1 MRIDSLFA
9 RPDPLFSFE
18 FFPPRDDEGAEKLFA
33 TIAALSELEPAFV
46 SVTHGAGGSKR
57 DDRTVR
63 LVERLRRETGL
74 LPMAHLTCRDSTVE
88 DLVGEIRQYREAG
101 IDNVLAIRGDP
112 PNGEGA
118 FVPHPGG
125 LRYGSELV
133 RLLSDSAELCIGAAC
148 SPEKH
153 VESASLDADVTAA
166 VEKVQAGASFL
177 ITQLF
182 FDNRVYFHFVD
193 RARAAGVG
201 VPIVPGIMPITNVD
215 QVYRFTAKIGA
226 SIPAGLRHALEARA
240 DDPAAVLQLG
250 VAWAT
255 LQCAELLRAGAPG
268 VHFITL
274 NRSPATR
281 AILSALRV
289 ARPWERGTASVG

>member
-9 RPDPLFSFE
+9 QDEPLFSFE
-18 FFPPRDDEGAEKLFA
+18 FFPPRDDEGAERLFA
-33 TIAALSELEPAFV
+33 TIAALRDLAPAFV
-46 SVTHGAGGSKR
+46 SVTHGAGGSQR

-63 LVERLRRETGL
+63 LVERINLETGL

-88 DLVGEIRQYREAG
+88 DLLFEIRRYQEVG
-101 IDNVLAIRGDP
+101 IENVLALRGDP
-112 PNGEGA
+112 PNGEGS
-118 FVPHPGG
+118 FVACEGG

-133 RLLSDSAELCIGAAC
+133 RLVSTNADLCVGAAC

-153 VESASLDADVTAA
+153 VESASLDDDVRAA
-166 VEKVQAGASFL
+166 REKVDAGASFL

-182 FDNRVYFHFVD
+182 FDNSRYFSFVD
-193 RARAAGVG
+193 RARAAGIG

-226 SIPAGLRHALEARA
+226 SIPAALRAALETRA
-240 DDPAAVLQLG
+240 DDAAAVIQLG

-255 LQCAELLRAGAPG
+255 LQCSELLRSGAPG

-281 AILSALRV
+281 AILTALRI
-289 ARPWERGTASVG
+289 ARPWEAA

>member
-1 MRIDSLFA
+1 MRISSLYG
-9 RPDPLFSFE
+9 RGEPLFSFE
-18 FFPPRDDEGAEKLFA
+18 FFPPKDDEGADRLFA
-33 TIAALSELEPAFV
+33 TITALRELEPAFV
-46 SVTHGAGGSKR
+46 SVTHGAGGSSR

-63 LVERLRRETGL
+63 LVERIRRETGL
-74 LPMAHLTCRDSTVE
+74 LPMAHLTCRDSTVD
-88 DLVGEIRQYREAG
+88 DLLAEIREYQAAG
-101 IDNVLAIRGDP
+101 IDNVLALRGDP
-112 PNGEGA
+112 PNGEGR
-118 FVPHPGG
+118 FVAHPGG

-133 RLLSDSAELCIGAAC
+133 RMLTDNADICVGAAC

-153 VESASLDADVTAA
+153 VESASLEDDVAA
-166 VEKVQAGASFL
+166 SIHKVEAGAAFL

-182 FDNRVYFHFVD
+182 FDNSVYFSFV
-193 RARAAGVG
+193 ARLRREGVR
-201 VPIVPGIMPITNVD
+201 VPVVPGIMPITNVG

-226 SIPAGLRHALEARA
+226 SIPAALRAALDSRS
-240 DDPAAVLQLG
+240 DDPPAVLQLG

-255 LQCAELLRAGAPG
+255 LQCSELLRAGAPG

-289 ARPWERGTASVG
+289 ARPWLRD

>member
-9 RPDPLFSFE
+9 HDEPLFSFE
-18 FFPPRDDEGAEKLFA
+18 FFPPRDDEGAERLFA
-33 TIAALSELEPAFV
+33 TIAALRDLAPAFV
-46 SVTHGAGGSKR
+46 SVTHGAGGSQR

-63 LVERLRRETGL
+63 LVERINLETGL

-88 DLVGEIRQYREAG
+88 DLLAEIRRYREVG
-101 IDNVLAIRGDP
+101 IENVLALRGDP
-112 PNGEGA
+112 PNGEGR
-118 FVPHPGG
+118 FVACEGG
-125 LRYGSELV
+125 LSYGSELV
-133 RLLSDSAELCIGAAC
+133 RLVSTHADVCVGAAC

-153 VESASLDADVTAA
+153 VESASLEDDVRAA
-166 VEKVQAGASFL
+166 RQKVDAGASFL

-182 FDNRVYFHFVD
+182 FDNSRYFNFVD
-193 RARAAGVG
+193 RARAAGIG

-226 SIPAGLRHALEARA
+226 SIPEALRAALETRA
-240 DDPAAVLQLG
+240 DDAAAVIQLG

-255 LQCAELLRAGAPG
+255 LQCSELLRAGAPG
-268 VHFITL
+268 IHFITL

-281 AILSALRV
+281 AILTALRI
-289 ARPWERGTASVG
+289 ARPWETA

>member
-9 RPDPLFSFE
+9 HDEPLFSFE
-18 FFPPRDDEGAEKLFA
+18 FFPPRDDEGAERLFA
-33 TIAALSELEPAFV
+33 TIAALRDLAPAFV
-46 SVTHGAGGSKR
+46 SVTHGAGGSQR

-63 LVERLRRETGL
+63 LVERINLETGL

-88 DLVGEIRQYREAG
+88 DLLAEIRRYREVG
-101 IDNVLAIRGDP
+101 IENVLALRGDP
-112 PNGEGA
+112 PNGEGR
-118 FVPHPGG
+118 FVACEGG
-125 LRYGSELV
+125 LSYGSELV
-133 RLLSDSAELCIGAAC
+133 RLVSTHADVCVGAAC

-153 VESASLDADVTAA
+153 VESASLEDDVRAA
-166 VEKVQAGASFL
+166 RQKVDAGASFL

-182 FDNRVYFHFVD
+182 FDNSRYFNFVD
-193 RARAAGVG
+193 RARAAGIG

-226 SIPAGLRHALEARA
+226 SIPEALRAALETRA
-240 DDPAAVLQLG
+240 DDAAAVIQLG

-255 LQCAELLRAGAPG
+255 LQCSELLRAGAPG
-268 VHFITL
+268 IHFITL

-281 AILSALRV
+281 AILTALRI
-289 ARPWERGTASVG
+289 ARPWATA

>member
-9 RPDPLFSFE
+9 HDEPLFSFE
-18 FFPPRDDEGAEKLFA
+18 FFPPRDDEGADRLFA
-33 TIAALSELEPAFV
+33 TIAALRDLAPAFV
-46 SVTHGAGGSKR
+46 SVTHGAGGSQR

-63 LVERLRRETGL
+63 LVERINLETGL

-88 DLVGEIRQYREAG
+88 DLLAEISRYREVG
-101 IDNVLAIRGDP
+101 IENVLALRGDP
-112 PNGEGA
+112 PNGEGR
-118 FVPHPGG
+118 FVACEGG

-133 RLLSDSAELCIGAAC
+133 RLVSTNADICVGAAC

-153 VESASLDADVTAA
+153 VESASLDDDVRAA
-166 VEKVQAGASFL
+166 RQKVDAGASFL

-182 FDNRVYFHFVD
+182 FDNSRYFSFVD
-193 RARAAGVG
+193 RARAAGIG

-226 SIPAGLRHALEARA
+226 SIPAALRAALETRS
-240 DDPAAVLQLG
+240 DDAAAVIQLG

-255 LQCAELLRAGAPG
+255 LQCSELLRAGAPG
-268 VHFITL
+268 IHFITL

-281 AILSALRV
+281 AILTALRI
-289 ARPWERGTASVG
+289 ARPWETA

>member
-9 RPDPLFSFE
+9 HDEPLFSFE
-18 FFPPRDDEGAEKLFA
+18 FFPPRDDEGADRLFA
-33 TIAALSELEPAFV
+33 TIAALRHLAPAFV
-46 SVTHGAGGSKR
+46 SVTHGAGGSQR

-63 LVERLRRETGL
+63 LVERINLETGL
-74 LPMAHLTCRDSTVE
+74 VPMAHLTCRDSTVE
-88 DLVGEIRQYREAG
+88 DLLAEIRRYREVG
-101 IDNVLAIRGDP
+101 IENVLALRGDP
-112 PNGEGA
+112 PNGEGR
-118 FVPHPGG
+118 FVACEGG

-133 RLLSDSAELCIGAAC
+133 RLVSTNTDLCVGAAC

-153 VESASLDADVTAA
+153 VESASLDDDVHAA
-166 VEKVQAGASFL
+166 RQKVDAGASFL

-182 FDNRVYFHFVD
+182 FDNSRYFSFVD
-193 RARAAGVG
+193 RARAAGIG

-226 SIPAGLRHALEARA
+226 SIPAALRAALETRA
-240 DDPAAVLQLG
+240 DDAAAVIQLG

-255 LQCAELLRAGAPG
+255 LQCSELLRAGAPG
-268 VHFITL
+268 IHFITL

-281 AILSALRV
+281 AILTALRI
-289 ARPWERGTASVG
+289 ARPWEAA

>member
-9 RPDPLFSFE
+9 HDEPLFSFE
-18 FFPPRDDEGAEKLFA
+18 FFPPRDDEGADRLFA
-33 TIAALSELEPAFV
+33 TIAALRDLAPAFV
-46 SVTHGAGGSKR
+46 SVTHGAGGSQR

-63 LVERLRRETGL
+63 LVERINLETGL
-74 LPMAHLTCRDSTVE
+74 VPMAHLTCRDSTVE
-88 DLVGEIRQYREAG
+88 DLLAEIRRYREVG
-101 IDNVLAIRGDP
+101 IENVLALRGDP
-112 PNGEGA
+112 PNGEGR
-118 FVPHPGG
+118 FVACEGG

-133 RLLSDSAELCIGAAC
+133 RLVSTNTDLCVGAAC

-153 VESASLDADVTAA
+153 VESASLDDDVRAA
-166 VEKVQAGASFL
+166 RQKVDAGASFL

-182 FDNRVYFHFVD
+182 FDNSRYFSFVD
-193 RARAAGVG
+193 RARAAGIG

-226 SIPAGLRHALEARA
+226 SIPAALRAALETRA
-240 DDPAAVLQLG
+240 DDAAAVIQLG

-255 LQCAELLRAGAPG
+255 LQCSELLRAGAPG
-268 VHFITL
+268 IHFITL

-281 AILSALRV
+281 AILTALRI
-289 ARPWERGTASVG
+289 ARPWEAA

>member
-9 RPDPLFSFE
+9 HDEPLFSFE
-18 FFPPRDDEGAEKLFA
+18 FFPPRDDEGAERLFA
-33 TIAALSELEPAFV
+33 TIAALRDLAPAFV
-46 SVTHGAGGSKR
+46 SVTHGAGGSQR

-63 LVERLRRETGL
+63 LVERINLETGL

-88 DLVGEIRQYREAG
+88 DLLAEIRRYREVG
-101 IDNVLAIRGDP
+101 IENVLALRGDP
-112 PNGEGA
+112 PNGEGR
-118 FVPHPGG
+118 FVACEGG

-133 RLLSDSAELCIGAAC
+133 RLVSTNTDLCVGAAC

-153 VESASLDADVTAA
+153 VESASLDDDVRAA
-166 VEKVQAGASFL
+166 RQKVDAGASFL

-182 FDNRVYFHFVD
+182 FDNSRYFNFVD
-193 RARAAGVG
+193 RARAAGIG

-226 SIPAGLRHALEARA
+226 SIPEALRAALETRA
-240 DDPAAVLQLG
+240 DDAAAVIQLG

-255 LQCAELLRAGAPG
+255 LQCSELLRAGAPG
-268 VHFITL
+268 IHFITL

-281 AILSALRV
+281 AILTALRI
-289 ARPWERGTASVG
+289 ARPWEAA

>member
-9 RPDPLFSFE
+9 HDEPLFSFE
-18 FFPPRDDEGAEKLFA
+18 FFPPRDDEGAERLFA
-33 TIAALSELEPAFV
+33 TIAALRDLAPAFV
-46 SVTHGAGGSKR
+46 SVTHGAGGSQR

-63 LVERLRRETGL
+63 LVERINLETGL

-88 DLVGEIRQYREAG
+88 DLLAEIRRYREVG
-101 IDNVLAIRGDP
+101 IENVLALRGDP
-112 PNGEGA
+112 PNGEGR
-118 FVPHPGG
+118 FVACEGG
-125 LRYGSELV
+125 LSYGSELV
-133 RLLSDSAELCIGAAC
+133 RLVSTHADICVGAAC

-153 VESASLDADVTAA
+153 VESASLDDDVRAA
-166 VEKVQAGASFL
+166 RQKVDAGASFL

-182 FDNRVYFHFVD
+182 FDNSRYFNFVD
-193 RARAAGVG
+193 RARAAGIG

-226 SIPAGLRHALEARA
+226 SIPEALRAALETRA
-240 DDPAAVLQLG
+240 DDAAAVIQLG

-255 LQCAELLRAGAPG
+255 LQCSELLRAGAPG
-268 VHFITL
+268 IHFITL

-281 AILSALRV
+281 AILTALRI
-289 ARPWERGTASVG
+289 ARPWETA